1 MITSYKLSVRYVP
14 QGVLFGNGGPTCFF
28 TVNTKLYLA
37 ILNSKVA
44 EYIIGVVNPSLNTV
58 VSDICGIPIKKSEQ
72 NQKIIIMSDKC
83 LEFSHL
89 DWDAYETSWDFNR
102 HPLI

>member
-1 MITSYKLSVRYVP
+1 M
-14 QGVLFGNGGPTCFF
+14 FF

-58 VSDICGIPIKKSEQ
+58 VSDICGIPIKKKRTESENHYYVRQ
-72 NQKIIIMSDKC
+72 MFRV
-83 LEFSHL
+83 L
-89 DWDAYETSWDFNR
+89 
-102 HPLI
+102 PP